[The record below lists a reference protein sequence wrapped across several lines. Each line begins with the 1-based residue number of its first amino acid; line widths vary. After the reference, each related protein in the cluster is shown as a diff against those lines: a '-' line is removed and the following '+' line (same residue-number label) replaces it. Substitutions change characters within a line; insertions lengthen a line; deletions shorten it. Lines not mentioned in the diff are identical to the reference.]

1 MRGKWFLIATLGV
14 VTSGGAYYRREK
26 VRASTDYSDPLR
38 YDRMSWVGIPVDY
51 RKEPLVAWKI
61 VDGRKRLEL
70 TGGGPVMTCMDEHL
84 LLGDRFEG
92 AQPANLGEA
101 VDRCRTSHSK

>member
-1 MRGKWFLIATLGV
+1 MKGKWILIAILGV
-14 VTSGGAYYRREK
+14 VAVGGAFYRREK

-38 YDRMSWVGIPVDY
+38 YDRMSLVGISVDY
-51 RKEPLVAWKI
+51 RNEPLVAWKI
-61 VDGRKRLEL
+61 LSGHKRLEL

-92 AQPANLGEA
+92 AQPVVLGEA
-101 VDRCRTSHSK
+101 LDRCRAVHGK